1 MWNKKQSAMTFQR
14 VEITLI
20 ICEKATANR
29 GGFRA
34 RRTRPALFVN
44 KGDGGRGSDANCLQE
59 KFHRS

>member
-1 MWNKKQSAMTFQR
+1 MTFQR